1 MKIDAAGGGIGL
13 QLPGNGNNTAITD
26 GNVGGIEKAIPV
38 DHGVFQ
44 ENIHNMRS
52 SPGLGAVCISMA
64 LYRIGPALSTQNFCW
79 LLDAPVYSVIA
90 LSRQAFCS
98 YTFFIF
104 SQRKDGENVAECYK
118 TIEYP
123 DRKAIAALYAAGA
136 KAGQIAKEIG
146 VAPRTIYAELK
157 RGREGDK
164 LDKNFRPSYDADLAQ
179 KRAQESLRRRGRRK
193 GGPAE

>member
-1 MKIDAAGGGIGL
+1 MSSHLL
-13 QLPGNGNNTAITD
+13 QILTG
-26 GNVGGIEKAIPV
+26 
-38 DHGVFQ
+38 
-44 ENIHNMRS
+44 
-52 SPGLGAVCISMA
+52 
-64 LYRIGPALSTQNFCW
+64 
-79 LLDAPVYSVIA
+79 APVYSVIA

>member
-1 MKIDAAGGGIGL
+1 MY
-13 QLPGNGNNTAITD
+13 
-26 GNVGGIEKAIPV
+26 
-38 DHGVFQ
+38 
-44 ENIHNMRS
+44 
-52 SPGLGAVCISMA
+52 ISFCLLVSLYLHFA
-64 LYRIGPALSTQNFCW
+64 LIVNSNSHYAFK
-79 LLDAPVYSVIA
+79 APVYSVIA

>member
-1 MKIDAAGGGIGL
+1 MCRKYHFLVGQSGKKPRALAKSARGIKFL
-13 QLPGNGNNTAITD
+13 LFCFYC
-26 GNVGGIEKAIPV
+26 
-38 DHGVFQ
+38 GVTVLFF
-44 ENIHNMRS
+44 RS
-52 SPGLGAVCISMA
+52 STNSRETV
-64 LYRIGPALSTQNFCW
+64 
-79 LLDAPVYSVIA
+79 DAPVYSVIA

>member
-1 MKIDAAGGGIGL
+1 MDSGGRLDQFTRKSCIFYYSG
-13 QLPGNGNNTAITD
+13 T
-26 GNVGGIEKAIPV
+26 ER
-38 DHGVFQ
+38 
-44 ENIHNMRS
+44 ENQ
-52 SPGLGAVCISMA
+52 GFFAVIS
-64 LYRIGPALSTQNFCW
+64 RK
-79 LLDAPVYSVIA
+79 APVYSVIA

>member
-1 MKIDAAGGGIGL
+1 MGEPMDSFAS
-13 QLPGNGNNTAITD
+13 TFITF
-26 GNVGGIEKAIPV
+26 IICHSPQK
-38 DHGVFQ
+38 
-44 ENIHNMRS
+44 S
-52 SPGLGAVCISMA
+52 STVQKVYSH
-64 LYRIGPALSTQNFCW
+64 
-79 LLDAPVYSVIA
+79 APVYSVIA

>member
-1 MKIDAAGGGIGL
+1 M
-13 QLPGNGNNTAITD
+13 
-26 GNVGGIEKAIPV
+26 
-38 DHGVFQ
+38 
-44 ENIHNMRS
+44 
-52 SPGLGAVCISMA
+52 
-64 LYRIGPALSTQNFCW
+64 
-79 LLDAPVYSVIA
+79 YSVIA

-146 VAPRTIYAELK
+146 VAPRTIYAELN
-157 RGREGDK
+157 RDYWAERALTRE
-164 LDKNFRPSYDADLAQ
+164 NEA
-179 KRAQESLRRRGRRK
+179 
-193 GGPAE
+193 

>member
-1 MKIDAAGGGIGL
+1 MADSGHPPAELHERLLICRTIKLNAGAHGGHRRCCHAQMQKNAQNKPQIARLILCVYTTL
-13 QLPGNGNNTAITD
+13 QVYCNLFLT
-26 GNVGGIEKAIPV
+26 
-38 DHGVFQ
+38 
-44 ENIHNMRS
+44 
-52 SPGLGAVCISMA
+52 
-64 LYRIGPALSTQNFCW
+64 FCEAFE
-79 LLDAPVYSVIA
+79 LAPVYSVIA

-146 VAPRTIYAELK
+146 VSPRSIYAELK
-157 RGREGDK
+157 RGHEGDK
-164 LDKNFRPSYDADLAQ
+164 LDKNFRLAYDADLAQ
-179 KRAQESLRRRGRRK
+179 KRAQESLRRRGRKK

>member
-1 MKIDAAGGGIGL
+1 M
-13 QLPGNGNNTAITD
+13 
-26 GNVGGIEKAIPV
+26 
-38 DHGVFQ
+38 
-44 ENIHNMRS
+44 
-52 SPGLGAVCISMA
+52 
-64 LYRIGPALSTQNFCW
+64 
-79 LLDAPVYSVIA
+79 
-90 LSRQAFCS
+90 
-98 YTFFIF
+98 
-104 SQRKDGENVAECYK
+104 AECYK

-179 KRAQESLRRRGRRK
+179 KRAQEIIAETRRNLQAEADASLKELRGQVATLS
-193 GGPAE
+193 GQLAERVLRG

>member
-1 MKIDAAGGGIGL
+1 M
-13 QLPGNGNNTAITD
+13 
-26 GNVGGIEKAIPV
+26 
-38 DHGVFQ
+38 
-44 ENIHNMRS
+44 
-52 SPGLGAVCISMA
+52 
-64 LYRIGPALSTQNFCW
+64 
-79 LLDAPVYSVIA
+79 YSVIA

-164 LDKNFRPSYDADLAQ
+164 LDKIGKTVFLTKEAAEAAL
-179 KRAQESLRRRGRRK
+179 E
-193 GGPAE
+193 GGGAWQQ

>member
-1 MKIDAAGGGIGL
+1 MTRTHDLLITN
-13 QLPGNGNNTAITD
+13 QL
-26 GNVGGIEKAIPV
+26 
-38 DHGVFQ
+38 
-44 ENIHNMRS
+44 
-52 SPGLGAVCISMA
+52 
-64 LYRIGPALSTQNFCW
+64 LYRLSYTSTFLTACTFYHMSPW
-79 LLDAPVYSVIA
+79 MSTKKFDDYYLAPVYSVIA

>member
-1 MKIDAAGGGIGL
+1 MCPIEITLFDNICILYQKQQNVNKTLSNI
-13 QLPGNGNNTAITD
+13 AI
-26 GNVGGIEKAIPV
+26 
-38 DHGVFQ
+38 
-44 ENIHNMRS
+44 
-52 SPGLGAVCISMA
+52 
-64 LYRIGPALSTQNFCW
+64 
-79 LLDAPVYSVIA
+79 APVYSVIA

-146 VAPRTIYAELK
+146 VSPRSIYAELK
-157 RGREGDK
+157 RGHDGDK
-164 LDKNFRPSYDADLAQ
+164 LDKNFRLAYDADLAQ
-179 KRAQESLRRRGRRK
+179 KRAQESLRRRGRKK

>member
-1 MKIDAAGGGIGL
+1 M
-13 QLPGNGNNTAITD
+13 
-26 GNVGGIEKAIPV
+26 
-38 DHGVFQ
+38 
-44 ENIHNMRS
+44 
-52 SPGLGAVCISMA
+52 
-64 LYRIGPALSTQNFCW
+64 
-79 LLDAPVYSVIA
+79 YSVVA

-123 DRKAIAALYAAGA
+123 DWKAIAALYAAGA

-146 VAPRTIYAELK
+146 VSPRSIYAELK
-157 RGREGDK
+157 RGHDGDK
-164 LDKNFRPSYDADLAQ
+164 LDKNFRLAYDADLAQ
-179 KRAQESLRRRGRRK
+179 KRAQESLRRRGRKK

>member
-1 MKIDAAGGGIGL
+1 MIEVL
-13 QLPGNGNNTAITD
+13 LNCAI
-26 GNVGGIEKAIPV
+26 VLMICF
-38 DHGVFQ
+38 H
-44 ENIHNMRS
+44 
-52 SPGLGAVCISMA
+52 C
-64 LYRIGPALSTQNFCW
+64 
-79 LLDAPVYSVIA
+79 APVYSVIA

-146 VAPRTIYAELK
+146 VSPRSIYAELK
-157 RGREGDK
+157 RGHDGDK
-164 LDKNFRPSYDADLAQ
+164 LDKNFRLAYDADLAQ
-179 KRAQESLRRRGRRK
+179 KRAQESLRRRGRKK

>member
-1 MKIDAAGGGIGL
+1 
-13 QLPGNGNNTAITD
+13 
-26 GNVGGIEKAIPV
+26 
-38 DHGVFQ
+38 
-44 ENIHNMRS
+44 
-52 SPGLGAVCISMA
+52 MA
-64 LYRIGPALSTQNFCW
+64 LILDESKDMPAYCKPYYYIGIRTNVKEKFQIFQK
-79 LLDAPVYSVIA
+79 APVYSVIA

>member
-1 MKIDAAGGGIGL
+1 MNLFAQAGGEGGQTAPSLFSPHIIAGKSPLVNTNL
-13 QLPGNGNNTAITD
+13 QIF
-26 GNVGGIEKAIPV
+26 K
-38 DHGVFQ
+38 
-44 ENIHNMRS
+44 R
-52 SPGLGAVCISMA
+52 
-64 LYRIGPALSTQNFCW
+64 
-79 LLDAPVYSVIA
+79 APVYSVIA

>member
-1 MKIDAAGGGIGL
+1 M
-13 QLPGNGNNTAITD
+13 NN
-26 GNVGGIEKAIPV
+26 KK
-38 DHGVFQ
+38 
-44 ENIHNMRS
+44 
-52 SPGLGAVCISMA
+52 
-64 LYRIGPALSTQNFCW
+64 
-79 LLDAPVYSVIA
+79 APVYSVIA